1 MQTKSKKEKLAFAQ
15 GAAFRLG
22 SAYGK
27 GKKCA
32 QDAAKWI
39 TVKPNG
45 AESKGRPALIDD
57 ETGRVIGGMGGK
69 FTGKHIS
76 EAKSDK
82 KLRSERDKQRAERR
96 KQRQSLPEKLD
107 FKNPE
112 KIPADSILQNRDRS
126 SVASQTQIHRISQD
140 PDYDRLSGSREF
152 GSGAPVVAFGSIPEN
167 QLGKKEWATMPDGTK
182 YAVQY
187 AVVEADKVLTSNDVH
202 GLTNKEYY
210 SDDPSKIRAIAGN
223 GRVTGLTSAYQK
235 GNAQKYNDD
244 LYDDTFH
251 GVDQNVIDR
260 MKNPILVRVMQP
272 KDVTKDI
279 GDKSNVVGNIQM
291 TAVEQA
297 RNDANRVDFQNIK
310 TYSDGSPTKETISEF
325 VKRMPESEQAGL
337 IDKEGN
343 PTRQALHRFNAAVF
357 EKAYENEGLTN
368 LYAQALDPDSKNI
381 INALEGAA
389 SKMQELRDAGSNYD
403 IRDIVSKAAM
413 RAVNARREGINLM
426 SEAVSQDL
434 FNKSSENSAEN
445 MIIKLF
451 ADNARSPRVISEKL
465 NKLADVLMEE
475 SRLAKSSMFGDDIP
489 RDEIIKNALSKDA
502 ALSKGKLNTAALN
515 YWKQKGGEFL
525 DKFFSSF
532 VRDKDFISGLNKL

>member
-244 LYDDTFH
+244 LYDDTSH

-357 EKAYENEGLTN
+357 K
-368 LYAQALDPDSKNI
+368 KHM
-381 INALEGAA
+381 
-389 SKMQELRDAGSNYD
+389 KM
-403 IRDIVSKAAM
+403 
-413 RAVNARREGINLM
+413 
-426 SEAVSQDL
+426 
-434 FNKSSENSAEN
+434 
-445 MIIKLF
+445 
-451 ADNARSPRVISEKL
+451 
-465 NKLADVLMEE
+465 
-475 SRLAKSSMFGDDIP
+475 
-489 RDEIIKNALSKDA
+489 
-502 ALSKGKLNTAALN
+502 KG
-515 YWKQKGGEFL
+515 
-525 DKFFSSF
+525 
-532 VRDKDFISGLNKL
+532 

>member
-1 MQTKSKKEKLAFAQ
+1 MQTTSKKEKLAFAQ
-15 GAAFRLG
+15 GMAFRLG

-76 EAKSDK
+76 EAKSEK
-82 KLRSERDKQRAERR
+82 KLRSERDKQRADRR
-96 KQRQSLPEKLD
+96 KQRQPLPEKLD

-244 LYDDTFH
+244 LYDDTSH

-272 KDVTKDI
+272 KDVTK
-279 GDKSNVVGNIQM
+279 
-291 TAVEQA
+291 E
-297 RNDANRVDFQNIK
+297 
-310 TYSDGSPTKETISEF
+310 
-325 VKRMPESEQAGL
+325 
-337 IDKEGN
+337 
-343 PTRQALHRFNAAVF
+343 AL
-357 EKAYENEGLTN
+357 
-368 LYAQALDPDSKNI
+368 
-381 INALEGAA
+381 
-389 SKMQELRDAGSNYD
+389 
-403 IRDIVSKAAM
+403 
-413 RAVNARREGINLM
+413 
-426 SEAVSQDL
+426 
-434 FNKSSENSAEN
+434 
-445 MIIKLF
+445 
-451 ADNARSPRVISEKL
+451 
-465 NKLADVLMEE
+465 
-475 SRLAKSSMFGDDIP
+475 
-489 RDEIIKNALSKDA
+489 
-502 ALSKGKLNTAALN
+502 
-515 YWKQKGGEFL
+515 
-525 DKFFSSF
+525 
-532 VRDKDFISGLNKL
+532 

>member
-167 QLGKKEWATMPDGTK
+167 QLDKKEWATMPDGTK
-182 YAVQY
+182 YA
-187 AVVEADKVLTSNDVH
+187 
-202 GLTNKEYY
+202 
-210 SDDPSKIRAIAGN
+210 
-223 GRVTGLTSAYQK
+223 
-235 GNAQKYNDD
+235 
-244 LYDDTFH
+244 
-251 GVDQNVIDR
+251 
-260 MKNPILVRVMQP
+260 
-272 KDVTKDI
+272 
-279 GDKSNVVGNIQM
+279 
-291 TAVEQA
+291 A
-297 RNDANRVDFQNIK
+297 R
-310 TYSDGSPTKETISEF
+310 
-325 VKRMPESEQAGL
+325 
-337 IDKEGN
+337 
-343 PTRQALHRFNAAVF
+343 
-357 EKAYENEGLTN
+357 
-368 LYAQALDPDSKNI
+368 
-381 INALEGAA
+381 
-389 SKMQELRDAGSNYD
+389 
-403 IRDIVSKAAM
+403 
-413 RAVNARREGINLM
+413 
-426 SEAVSQDL
+426 
-434 FNKSSENSAEN
+434 
-445 MIIKLF
+445 
-451 ADNARSPRVISEKL
+451 
-465 NKLADVLMEE
+465 
-475 SRLAKSSMFGDDIP
+475 
-489 RDEIIKNALSKDA
+489 
-502 ALSKGKLNTAALN
+502 
-515 YWKQKGGEFL
+515 
-525 DKFFSSF
+525 
-532 VRDKDFISGLNKL
+532 